1 MRRSRDRQL
10 ELFATINRPRKRL
23 SGDQPRRDQSTAEE
37 AAARRR
43 TAQLLA
49 GGFGA
54 IDWGND

>member
-23 SGDQPRRDQSTAEE
+23 SGDQPRRERSTAEE

-43 TAQLLA
+43 MAQLLA
-49 GGFGA
+49 GGWGA